1 MSLEINNSNKIKH
14 LEFIQNIISRMAT
27 ASFSIKTA
35 NVTII
40 AAISALAFKSDYK
53 NYINVFVYLIPSI
66 SFWYLDGYYL
76 AQERK
81 FRCLY
86 DFVRKQEVTDFS
98 LSVDKTTIKDV
109 TSVMRSE
116 TLLLFYGVIIF
127 SVLCMDFH
135 SYMTKFIWFF
145 GEQIIKHI

>member
-1 MSLEINNSNKIKH
+1 MSLEIDNSNKIKH

-86 DFVRKQEVTDFS
+86 DFVRKQGVTDFS
-98 LSVDKTTIKDV
+98 LSIDKITIKDV

-135 SYMTKFIWFF
+135 SYMTKFILFF
-145 GEQIIKHI
+145 WEQIIKHI